1 MMKNILLLTVILGAL
16 VFVQTNISET
26 KTAVKTE
33 VALTTS
39 QKRVEVKDDMFT
51 TPKQIKTQSKKELKK
66 IEVNQTETID
76 NSRYVDDIFVYE
88 DMDELATRIAPKSG
102 IKPVLALSIE
112 QGAIK
117 SLEIGDTVVL
127 PVVGGDIYYEMEIT
141 QKTVYPNNSISVDG
155 TFTENGIEYTAIL
168 TEGESSSFVSMT
180 TPQGAYEVEIFS
192 ELGYMYSVN
201 DIQKV
206 RIDPSVSDTIEVP
219 QVNTQDLPLI
229 D

>member
-16 VFVQTNISET
+16 VFVQTNISQT
-26 KTAVKTE
+26 KTVVNTE

-39 QKRVEVKDDMFT
+39 QKRVEVKDDVFT
-51 TPKQIKTQSKKELKK
+51 APKKQIKTESKKELNK

-88 DMDELATRIAPKSG
+88 DMDELATRVAPKSG
-102 IKPVLALSIE
+102 IKPVVALSIE

-127 PVVGGDIYYEMEIT
+127 PVVGDIYYEMEIT

-155 TFTENGIEYTAIL
+155 TFSEDGIEYTAIL

-206 RIDPSVSDTIEVP
+206 RIDSSVSDTIEVP
-219 QVNTQDLPLI
+219 QVTKAVN
-229 D
+229 